1 MKDLTF
7 FDLFSGA
14 GGGALGFVRAG
25 FRVIGA
31 VEIYR
36 WAAKTYARNI
46 GIEPLIADASVLDW
60 NAVARRAG
68 DVDVLLATPPCQGF
82 SKLNVNLAPPG
93 VDDPRNRLTLIV
105 LNAMQALK
113 PRAVVYENVR
123 WVAESRYFQLLVEGL
138 EKMGY
143 RVRYS
148 ILDAADYGVPQ
159 RRKRLI
165 LVAMLGREPDGFPP
179 KPTHGPPESRE
190 VRKGLKRPWRTVRE
204 AIADLPPIGPGE
216 AHPRIPNHVTKRL
229 PSHWLEIIRHVPK
242 DGGSRHQ
249 VPPEL
254 LLPSHRK
261 IGRGG
266 FNDVFGRLRWDA
278 PSVTITTGCWNPSK
292 GRFAHP
298 EQDRGLSL
306 RECARLQGFPD
317 DFIFEGPPTSVAR
330 QIGEALPP
338 PLAEV
343 VARALREMLP

>member
-1 MKDLTF
+1 MERPGL

-14 GGGALGFVRAG
+14 GGGALGFLRAG
-25 FRVIGA
+25 FRVVA
-31 VEIYR
+31 SVDSYR
-36 WAAKTYARNI
+36 WAVRTYRRNI
-46 GIEPLIADASVLDW
+46 GGEPLVVDAEGLDW
-60 NAVARRAG
+60 GRVARDVG

-82 SKLNVNLAPPG
+82 TRLNVNLAPRG
-93 VDDPRNRLTLIV
+93 YDDPRNRLTLVV
-105 LNAMQALK
+105 LEAVKALR
-113 PRAVVYENVR
+113 PRVVVYENTR
-123 WVAESRYFQLLVEGL
+123 WAAGSPYFRVLVEGL
-138 EKMGY
+138 ERLGY

-159 RRKRLI
+159 RRKRLVM
-165 LVAMLGREPDGFPP
+165 VARLGGEPDGFPP
-179 KPTHGPPESRE
+179 EPTHGAPGSRE
-190 VRKGLKRPWRTVRE
+190 VREGLRRPWRTVRE
-204 AIADLPPIGPGE
+204 AIADLPPLAPGE
-216 AHPRIPNHVTKRL
+216 AHPDIPNHVAKKL
-229 PSHWLEIIRHVPK
+229 PPHWLEIIRHVPK

-254 LLPSHRK
+254 LLPSHRR

-292 GRFAHP
+292 GRFVHP

-317 DFIFEGPPTSVAR
+317 DFVFEGPPGSVAR

-338 PLAEV
+338 PLAEA
-343 VARALREMLP
+343 VARTVREMLG